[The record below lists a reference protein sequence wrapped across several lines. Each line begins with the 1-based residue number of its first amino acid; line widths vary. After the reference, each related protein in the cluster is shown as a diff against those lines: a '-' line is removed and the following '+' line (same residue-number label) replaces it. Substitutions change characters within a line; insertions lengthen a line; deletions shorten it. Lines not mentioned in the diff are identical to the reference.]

1 MSSNAIS
8 LAEKKRKK
16 RIEIEFFFLLKR
28 LKKEMKRNQLL
39 SGEELTKNI
48 PDSTFLRSWYR
59 VLLNPIGL
67 QTRSKSL
74 NKT

>member
-48 PDSTFLRSWYR
+48 PDSTFLRS
-59 VLLNPIGL
+59 
-67 QTRSKSL
+67 
-74 NKT
+74 